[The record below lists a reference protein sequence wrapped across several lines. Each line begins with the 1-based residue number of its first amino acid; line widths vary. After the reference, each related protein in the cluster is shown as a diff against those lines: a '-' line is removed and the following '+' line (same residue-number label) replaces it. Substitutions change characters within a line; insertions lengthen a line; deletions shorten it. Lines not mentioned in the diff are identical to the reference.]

1 MMGHLLNGAARL
13 APRAV
18 SLVFVAAFALSACE
32 TTAPSPG
39 AGPIRPPTRGGE
51 TSDTVRVDPNRR
63 PVVDRLLT
71 PPHRARDADQ
81 LVRAALLLPFSSRS
95 ASARR
100 EARSM
105 LNAAQLALFESGNDR
120 IVLVPKDTA
129 GTADGAA
136 AAARQA
142 LREGADIILG
152 PLFADSV
159 RAAAEEA
166 RVYNKPV
173 IAFSN
178 DQSVTETGAYL
189 LSRTPE
195 EEVTRITEFASQR
208 GHITYAI
215 LAADNDYGLRVRD
228 ALERASRATAG
239 FLVTWEYFPAGGDAA
254 MIDLPARRLAR
265 YDARLAARNADAEDE
280 FELPYDAVM
289 LPEGGVRLLSLAPL
303 LPYYDVDPRV
313 VRFLGT
319 SLWFDDE
326 VAREPS
332 LNHGWFPG
340 PDAIAHE
347 VFDTAYQATFGEEP
361 SRLAS
366 LAYDSVLVTA
376 TLTRARGAAGIRPEA
391 IQRPTGFHGADGLFR
406 FNSDRLSQ
414 HAFAIYEVRNGAFVV
429 IDPAPNT
436 FQPAV
441 F

>member
-1 MMGHLLNGAARL
+1 
-13 APRAV
+13 
-18 SLVFVAAFALSACE
+18 
-32 TTAPSPG
+32 
-39 AGPIRPPTRGGE
+39 
-51 TSDTVRVDPNRR
+51 
-63 PVVDRLLT
+63 
-71 PPHRARDADQ
+71 
-81 LVRAALLLPFSSRS
+81 
-95 ASARR
+95 
-100 EARSM
+100 M
-105 LNAAQLALFESGNDR
+105 LNAAQLALFDAGNDR

-129 GTADGAA
+129 GTAEGAS

-166 RVYNKPV
+166 RIYNKPV
-173 IAFSN
+173 IAFST

-189 LSRTPE
+189 LSHTPE
-195 EEVTRITEFASQR
+195 EEVTRVTEYASAQ

-215 LAADNDYGLRVRD
+215 LAPDNDYGLRVRD
-228 ALERASRATAG
+228 ALERAARATTG
-239 FLVTWEYFPAGGDAA
+239 FLVTWEYFPSGGDAA

-289 LPEGGVRLLSLAPL
+289 LPESGVRLLSLAPL

-332 LNHGWFPG
+332 LAHGWFPG
-340 PDAIAHE
+340 PDAIAHHM
-347 VFDTAYQATFGEEP
+347 FDTAYQATFGAEP

-376 TLTRARGAAGIRPEA
+376 TLTRGQGAAGIRPEA
-391 IQRPTGFHGADGLFR
+391 IQRPSGFRGADGLFR
-406 FNSDRLSQ
+406 FNADLLSQ
-414 HAFAIYEVRNGAFVV
+414 HALAIYEVRNGEFVV
-429 IDPAPNT
+429 IDPAPDT
-436 FQPAV
+436 FQPVV